1 MFSGVGGTIGRT
13 RDNDW
18 VIPDSYISGH
28 HARIHFQEGRYFLED
43 TSTNG
48 VFMKSPGNR
57 LEKGRLYPL
66 ETGERIYID
75 AYEIHVTVA
84 ESIVRSGNAGHSALG
99 ALFGG
104 MPPVASPRVDP
115 FIPDDPF
122 GSVNPVMP
130 TPSSGSFPVPNAFPE
145 SYKDSPLPASS
156 TMDPLLLLGLG
167 GDKPKPAPVPRATD
181 LNSQSPIRDAFVPPQ
196 SVGVSVSLG
205 TVSQAMIPDD
215 YDPLSEGIA
224 RKTPTPESNKA
235 PRPMPGGVKPVSGAF
250 VPPSASPA
258 TPVGGKTTVAP
269 LVSNDQQSTSDAPSH
284 LAPAATSVPPSQ
296 VANDAAL
303 AAVPSL
309 DLHILLASAGVP
321 ASAVSPELA
330 QNLGEILRVVVGGVM
345 DVLRAR
351 ERIKDEFRMRMTT
364 FKTADN
370 NPLKFSANVEDALYN
385 LLVKRNAA
393 YLGPVA
399 AFEDGFQDI
408 RNHQMAMLSGM
419 RVAYNT
425 LLENFDPER
434 LQEQFDKQGKRGGLL
449 AMSAKGRYWELYQER
464 FRDMV
469 KDPESSFSDLFGSE
483 FARAYEEQLES
494 LRVVSRNRK
503 RTT

>member
-1 MFSGVGGTIGRT
+1 
-13 RDNDW
+13 
-18 VIPDSYISGH
+18 
-28 HARIHFQEGRYFLED
+28 
-43 TSTNG
+43 
-48 VFMKSPGNR
+48 
-57 LEKGRLYPL
+57 
-66 ETGERIYID
+66 
-75 AYEIHVTVA
+75 
-84 ESIVRSGNAGHSALG
+84 
-99 ALFGG
+99 
-104 MPPVASPRVDP
+104 
-115 FIPDDPF
+115 
-122 GSVNPVMP
+122 
-130 TPSSGSFPVPNAFPE
+130 
-145 SYKDSPLPASS
+145 
-156 TMDPLLLLGLG
+156 
-167 GDKPKPAPVPRATD
+167 
-181 LNSQSPIRDAFVPPQ
+181 
-196 SVGVSVSLG
+196 
-205 TVSQAMIPDD
+205 
-215 YDPLSEGIA
+215 
-224 RKTPTPESNKA
+224 
-235 PRPMPGGVKPVSGAF
+235 
-250 VPPSASPA
+250 
-258 TPVGGKTTVAP
+258 
-269 LVSNDQQSTSDAPSH
+269 
-284 LAPAATSVPPSQ
+284 
-296 VANDAAL
+296 
-303 AAVPSL
+303 
-309 DLHILLASAGVP
+309 
-321 ASAVSPELA
+321 
-330 QNLGEILRVVVGGVM
+330 
-345 DVLRAR
+345 
-351 ERIKDEFRMRMTT
+351 MTT